1 MGFAKVVSLECQED
15 METVKMGPGME
26 SMNPSHGWGLA
37 SCPKQ
42 WAVKL
47 NGINRLT
54 KCFVVF
60 SGLLMCV
67 DCSRVFIARGRGW
80 CTVGDLSHPCGSHCC
95 YPWSFAPE
103 GAERLFWLGVS
114 SGFNLFI
121 LRPT

>member
-37 SCPKQ
+37 PCPKQ

-47 NGINRLT
+47 NGINTLT

-60 SGLLMCV
+60 F
-67 DCSRVFIARGRGW
+67 RIAYV
-80 CTVGDLSHPCGSHCC
+80 C
-95 YPWSFAPE
+95 
-103 GAERLFWLGVS
+103 
-114 SGFNLFI
+114 
-121 LRPT
+121 